1 MLEGAHQLTCLQ
13 DLPQL
18 SSWRDR
24 LDVDAVV
31 GLVPTM
37 GALHQ
42 GHERLLN
49 AAVDECDLVIASV
62 FVNRLQFD
70 NQDDYL
76 QYPRQLDAD
85 LELLQQWGASAV
97 YAPSEEDI
105 YPEPSPSLEHPGPGG
120 DLFEGTYRP
129 GHLAGMLT
137 VVRRLFERVRPH
149 RAFFGEK
156 DAQQLCLVKQLSAQL
171 KNGPAI
177 VAIATAREPSGL
189 ARSSRNQRLDDN
201 QLKSAESIFGALSQ
215 ASSLFS
221 GGLRD
226 PAIIELAMA
235 ECIAAAGL
243 RLDYA
248 AVVDASTFLPATDI
262 RPDSPW
268 RAIIA
273 AWVGD
278 VRLIDNIELEVGR

>member
-13 DLPQL
+13 DYTQL
-18 SSWRDR
+18 SSWRDG
-24 LDVDAVV
+24 LDADAVV

-49 AAVDECDLVIASV
+49 TAVDECDLVIASV

-76 QYPRQLDAD
+76 QYPRQFDAD

-105 YPEPSPSLEHPGPGG
+105 FPEPNPSLEDPGPGG
-120 DLFEGTYRP
+120 ELFEGYYRR
-129 GHLAGMLT
+129 GHFAGMLT

-156 DAQQLCLVKQLSAQL
+156 DAQQLYLVKQLSAQL
-171 KNGPAI
+171 NNGPEI
-177 VAIATAREPSGL
+177 VPIATAREQSGL
-189 ARSSRNQRLDDN
+189 AMSSRNQRLDGD
-201 QLKSAESIFGALSQ
+201 QLKSAEAIFGALSQ
-215 ASSLFS
+215 AASLFA

-226 PAIIELAMA
+226 SAMIELAME
-235 ECIAAAGL
+235 ECIAVAGL

-248 AVVDASTFLPATDI
+248 AVVDATTFLPATGT

-278 VRLIDNIELEVGR
+278 VRLIDNIELEASR